1 MDVCIILCLT
11 FGAQNIPMCFRLP
24 ADNNSLGWLTLWNL
38 KTTICQRFC
47 ITFQLHN
54 MGRDL
59 QTLKRVSW
67 KTIYIYI
74 YINSTFQYFAWCL
87 HMFFRYAG
95 QAKTKAAV
103 ASTHG
108 LQLDNA
114 QQLHAFLEQHHSEV
128 TSEQHERL
136 HEVRKWLILQL

>member
-24 ADNNSLGWLTLWNL
+24 ADNNSLGWLILWNL

-67 KTIYIYI
+67 KTIYIYLHKFDVSI
-74 YINSTFQYFAWCL
+74 FCL
-87 HMFFRYAG
+87 VLTHVFSLRRPSKNKGSSGIHSWASVRQCLTATCFPRAAPFRSY
-95 QAKTKAAV
+95 
-103 ASTHG
+103 
-108 LQLDNA
+108 
-114 QQLHAFLEQHHSEV
+114 E
-128 TSEQHERL
+128 
-136 HEVRKWLILQL
+136 